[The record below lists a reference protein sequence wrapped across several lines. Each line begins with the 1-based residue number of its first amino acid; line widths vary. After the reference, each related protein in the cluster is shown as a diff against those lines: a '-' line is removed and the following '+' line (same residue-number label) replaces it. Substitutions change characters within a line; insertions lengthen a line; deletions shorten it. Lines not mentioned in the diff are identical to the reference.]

1 MNIFQ
6 WNRLRSL
13 LQQVLCFTF
22 AACAIYGVNYCLT
35 PLIVG
40 ETRLQV
46 ALRPRVYR
54 STNIADW
61 QADNRYGVSR
71 YAMVNVELRH
81 RIFQMA
87 GRTAALQLLG
97 EPDIR
102 EVGAGR
108 QVYFYLITSQFHAP
122 VRSILFPGRFKNNR
136 TWALRIEFDGQRV
149 VGASLT
155 LL

>member
-1 MNIFQ
+1 MSIFQ
-6 WNRLRSL
+6 WNRVGSQ
-13 LQQVLCFTF
+13 LQQVLRCIF
-22 AACAIYGVNYCLT
+22 AACVLYGVNYCLT

-40 ETRLQV
+40 ETRIQV

-54 STNIADW
+54 STNITDW

-71 YAMVNVELRH
+71 YAMVNAELRH

-102 EVGAGR
+102 EVEAGKE
-108 QVYFYLITSQFHAP
+108 VYFYRITSQFHAP
-122 VRSILFPGRFKNNR
+122 VRSVLFPGRFKNDR
-136 TWALRIEFDGQRV
+136 IWTLRIEFEGKRV
-149 VGASLT
+149 VAARLT